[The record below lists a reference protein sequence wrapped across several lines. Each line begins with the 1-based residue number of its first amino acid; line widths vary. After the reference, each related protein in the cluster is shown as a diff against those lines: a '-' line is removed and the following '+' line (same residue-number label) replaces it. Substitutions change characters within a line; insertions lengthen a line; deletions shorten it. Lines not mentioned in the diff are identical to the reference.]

1 MEALT
6 SVIKKKT
13 MKKEYY
19 HPGVVMTGRSE
30 ASTGASPNQQSAKTE
45 AQKSTPKGWIL
56 VRGRFLVKSCCGMLM
71 F

>member
-30 ASTGASPNQQSAKTE
+30 ASTGASPN
-45 AQKSTPKGWIL
+45 
-56 VRGRFLVKSCCGMLM
+56 
-71 F
+71 